1 MPEAPPCE
9 GQTAAPDTGPAPTPV
24 VSSFWTAA
32 NPSDEDVTALDA
44 ILAWPI
50 DDRTSWA
57 ELIEEGR
64 RHNAA
69 VLARRG
75 KT

>member
-1 MPEAPPCE
+1 
-9 GQTAAPDTGPAPTPV
+9 
-24 VSSFWTAA
+24 
-32 NPSDEDVTALDA
+32 VTALDA